1 MIAFVFHPSSRGT
14 VSRLYSAKVRLDG
27 WAKPRVFTLHVSDKR
42 VAEQKLWEIVQEFE
56 REAAGILAPRLVRNA
71 AQKPLGELL
80 AAFLEDVAA
89 KQRAANTLKA
99 YRRVLARLFVRCRWH
114 YLRDVTPRSFTVW
127 RASANLSPKF
137 LNDALGYMGSFL
149 NWLVS
154 QNQLL
159 ANPLRD
165 VEKVAIK
172 RGRGHRRALSGEE
185 IARLLG
191 VVPQRRATVYL
202 MAIYTG
208 LRRLEFNRLIWG
220 DFSLEAPFPSVRVPD
235 SISKG
240 AKSATLGL
248 RPELV
253 EALRAFRP
261 EGWKPGDLAFHGRVP
276 NMKTFK
282 RDLARA
288 GIAPMDDQGRKVD
301 FHALRTTF
309 CSQLQANGVSPR
321 AAMALMRH
329 SDMKLTMVT
338 YTDAQ
343 HLPLASELARLPSY
357 SVPNMHAQL
366 HEHAGDFS
374 GQNGARPAAADHLL
388 ASAQPS
394 SSVAFSTL
402 ETLPETTGRA
412 LKLVDSI
419 RIELTT
425 SSMPLRRSS
434 N

>member
-1 MIAFVFHPSSRGT
+1 MIAFVFHPSSRGI

-27 WAKPRVFTLHVSDKR
+27 WAKPRVFALHVSDKR
-42 VAEQKLWEIVQEFE
+42 VAEQKLWELVQEFE
-56 REAAGILAPRLVRNA
+56 REAAGILAPRLARNA
-71 AQKPLGELL
+71 AQKPLAELL
-80 AAFLEDVAA
+80 AAFLADVQA
-89 KQRAANTLKA
+89 KERSVNTLKA
-99 YRRVLARLFVRCRWH
+99 YRRVLSRLFVRCGWH

-137 LNDALGYMGSFL
+137 LNDALGYMCSFL

-159 ANPLRD
+159 ANPLKD
-165 VEKVAIK
+165 VEKVAVK
-172 RGRGHRRALSGEE
+172 RGRGHRRALSSDE

-191 VVPQRRATVYL
+191 VVPRRRATVYL

-208 LRRLEFNRLIWG
+208 LRRHEFNRLTWG
-220 DFSLEAPFPSVRVPD
+220 DFALDAPFPSVRVPD

-240 AKSATLGL
+240 SKAATLGL
-248 RPELV
+248 RPELA

-261 EGWKPGDLAFHGRVP
+261 EGWKSGDLAFHGRVP
-276 NMKTFK
+276 NMDTFK
-282 RDLARA
+282 RDLSRA
-288 GIAPMDDQGRKVD
+288 GIALVDDQGRKVD

-321 AAMALMRH
+321 AAMELMRH

-338 YTDAQ
+338 YTDSQ

-357 SVPNMHAQL
+357 SVPGMHVQM
-366 HEHAGDFS
+366 HEHAGDFQ
-374 GQNGARPAAADHLL
+374 GQNGAQPVAEGLLL
-388 ASAQPS
+388 ASSQVA
-394 SSVAFSTL
+394 SSVALGHIGTPQESSC
-402 ETLPETTGRA
+402 RS
-412 LKLVDSI
+412 LKLVDPI
-419 RIELTT
+419 RFELTT